1 MAHRQKTVA
10 ALLAIA
16 VLGGGPSARAADP
29 ATYAIDANI
38 NDPGIDTARGQNLVW
53 LAPANKRVGKLLVF
67 LPLGGAAN
75 LPTEFESIG
84 SEAGRLGYHT
94 IVLAY
99 KNEVPVANAAAC
111 GNEEA
116 PLPTAPPN
124 CAINARMEIL
134 NGADTSP
141 VITVNRANSIE
152 NRLNK
157 LLQHLATDPRYAADG
172 WSQFR
177 DANGE
182 PNWSRTIIAGASLGA
197 GQAALVASQH
207 SVPRVALFSGW
218 TDAKHGWAT
227 IGATPPGRYYS
238 LIHARE
244 LFYPRTCAAY
254 AVFGMAQT
262 CPLTDPAELAENRR
276 PPYGTRQLV
285 FNLEHDPTAPPLNDA
300 YLPSTTRDPYIAKA
314 ADGSS
319 PSPALVNFWRATL
332 GDSDADS
339 YLDERDNCP
348 LVANAD
354 QTDSDGNTT
363 GDACGPTFAQ
373 GTVGGSV
380 PATLTL
386 TLGPP
391 ATFGAFTPSVTRSYE
406 ASTTATVTSTAGDAS
421 LSSAEPGHLTN
432 ATFSLPEPLQVS
444 FSKSAWTG
452 PASNEPVTISFKQ
465 PIKATD
471 ALRTGVYSRTL
482 TFTLSTTAP

>member
-1 MAHRQKTVA
+1 M
-10 ALLAIA
+10 
-16 VLGGGPSARAADP
+16 LGGASSAQAADP

-38 NDPGIDTARGQNLVW
+38 NDSGDRRRTRAEPGLARAREPNASGSCSCSSRSA
-53 LAPANKRVGKLLVF
+53 AP
-67 LPLGGAAN
+67 PTC
-75 LPTEFESIG
+75 PTEFESIG

-157 LLQHLATDPRYAADG
+157 VLQHLATDPRYAADG

-182 PNWSRTIIAGASLGA
+182 PNWSQTVIAGASLGA
-197 GQAALVASQH
+197 GQAALMASLH
-207 SVPRVALFSGW
+207 LVPRVALFSGW

-227 IGATPPGRYYS
+227 IGATPSGRYYS

-262 CPLTDPAELAENRR
+262 CPLTNPAELAENRR

-319 PSPALVNFWRATL
+319 PSPALVDFWRATL

-354 QTDSDGNTT
+354 QTDSDGNKT

-373 GTVGGSV
+373 GTVGGTV
-380 PATLTL
+380 PATLDAHTRAGGHVRRVHPGR
-386 TLGPP
+386 GP
-391 ATFGAFTPSVTRSYE
+391 
-406 ASTTATVTSTAGDAS
+406 
-421 LSSAEPGHLTN
+421 
-432 ATFSLPEPLQVS
+432 Q
-444 FSKSAWTG
+444 
-452 PASNEPVTISFKQ
+452 
-465 PIKATD
+465 
-471 ALRTGVYSRTL
+471 LRGVDDRDRDL
-482 TFTLSTTAP
+482 HRR